1 MVEDTATFVADVS
14 KIVQKRSCLM
24 INKVLLLSCQTWYFN
39 LDPYTVRTTGY
50 CSRDKAVLS
59 LTLPDNVASLL
70 LTFRKVRNT
79 VHNKTKTCS
88 NTIFRL
94 QYLNRPLLQ

>member
-1 MVEDTATFVADVS
+1 MMVDDTATFVADVS
-14 KIVQKRSCLM
+14 KIIQTLSCFV
-24 INKVLLLSCQTWYFN
+24 INKVLLLFYQTWYFN

-50 CSRDKAVLS
+50 CSKAKAVLS

-94 QYLNRPLLQ
+94 QF